1 MLTTTPPIPPSLA
14 NSFLNYAKIETIY
27 EYKKSYDDYSC
38 YQGFVNNLTFESNV
52 LKLKL
57 ESELEHEIKK
67 SNYLSLINKRNRLS
81 FSNIIDNFS
90 NFSPIHLGVELT
102 NSQSVFYFAIIE
114 SFKIHFEFFYDE
126 TAEDE
131 FVALNIF
138 ENDQHLCS
146 QSLNINDAFDYI
158 KSIILEK
165 DSKEFSQFDIP
176 NNEEHLPTGATTDL
190 TAYNYFM

>member
-1 MLTTTPPIPPSLA
+1 ML
-14 NSFLNYAKIETIY
+14 NK
-27 EYKKSYDDYSC
+27 
-38 YQGFVNNLTFESNV
+38 
-52 LKLKL
+52 
-57 ESELEHEIKK
+57 
-67 SNYLSLINKRNRLS
+67 INKRNRLS

-102 NSQSVFYFAIIE
+102 NNQSVFYFAIIE

-165 DSKEFSQFDIP
+165 DSKEFSQFD
-176 NNEEHLPTGATTDL
+176 
-190 TAYNYFM
+190 